1 MILDPDLS
9 SIRPLSSRPFT
20 NVWASEDEE
29 RYTSSMV
36 DNFTLNSTDGPGR
49 QCPDGCRKGS
59 RGHGITNI
67 VILQVDTEIP
77 FVAVYISSIDRAPRN
92 AYENAQVDP
101 QVKFKRLCQSFLE
114 ISTLTFELGLE
125 G

>member
-36 DNFTLNSTDGPGR
+36 DNFTFNSMDGLPGR
-49 QCPDGCRKGS
+49 Q
-59 RGHGITNI
+59 I
-67 VILQVDTEIP
+67 VRTV
-77 FVAVYISSIDRAPRN
+77 VRRDRA
-92 AYENAQVDP
+92 VM
-101 QVKFKRLCQSFLE
+101 
-114 ISTLTFELGLE
+114 ELHIL
-125 G
+125 

>member
-36 DNFTLNSTDGPGR
+36 DNFTFNSTDGPGR
-49 QCPDGCRKGS
+49 QCPDCCQKGS

-67 VILQVDTEIP
+67 VIL
-77 FVAVYISSIDRAPRN
+77 
-92 AYENAQVDP
+92 
-101 QVKFKRLCQSFLE
+101 
-114 ISTLTFELGLE
+114 
-125 G
+125 